1 MTSKTA
7 RVAIFAF
14 LVAVAATALAACGG
28 GGSSTSSSGSS
39 STGGSEA
46 SSSESFPKYSDW
58 PYFGRD
64 RDNTRF
70 ATQDEIDTGN
80 VGELG
85 EAWSTGVGPDQF
97 LMEAFPTVIGSTVYV
112 TTSTDEVLAI
122 DGATGKTLWTYTP
135 EVDFSQ
141 STGVGG
147 YGISVNRG
155 IAHEGGK
162 LFVLTFD
169 DKLQAISAKT
179 GEKLWSSQVADPST
193 GAYQSMAPTAY
204 DGKVFVGVSG
214 SEDGVRGFLAAYDQ
228 KTGKKIWQFYTVP
241 KEGTGWV
248 PKGGGGGTI
257 YMPPTIDTRTG
268 TIYAGT
274 GNPAPVIVGAKRP
287 GRNLYTDS
295 ILALNADT
303 GKLKWFHQ
311 EQAHDLWD
319 YDAESPVLL
328 FDVEINGETKRGL
341 AEAGKNGLLFL
352 LDAETGKDLFPPVP
366 FVKRAH
372 TPPTTKGTLECP
384 GPVGGSQYSPLAYS
398 PETEAVYVSGINLC
412 MVLRVTF
419 EQVGGEKQFGGDR
432 HLHRGHRQQRQG
444 AVEAQHADPDGRR
457 RDGERRR
464 PRLHRRPAGHPL
476 RLRRRQRRSPLAG
489 QPQAGLRRGTGDLR
503 TRRHRVRAG
512 DGRRRRPQRLRRTR
526 PGRRPRDR
534 PEARRQEA
542 RNRARPGRNLADQS
556 PLAQRATSSA
566 PRATSKSRSSA
577 GTSVGART

>member
-1 MTSKTA
+1 MTSRAA
-7 RVAIFAF
+7 RLTILVIA
-14 LVAVAATALAACGG
+14 VAVAATALAACGG
-28 GGSSTSSSGSS
+28 GDS
-39 STGGSEA
+39 
-46 SSSESFPKYSDW
+46 SSSESSSAATSSSESSEPFPKYADW

-70 ATQDEIDTGN
+70 ATQDEIDTSN
-80 VGELG
+80 VDELG

-97 LMEAFPTVIGSTVYV
+97 LMEAFPSVIGRTVYV
-112 TTSTDEVLAI
+112 TTSTDEVLAS
-122 DGATGKTLWTYTP
+122 DAATGKTKWTYTP

-155 IAHEGGK
+155 IAHEGGR
-162 LFVLTFD
+162 LFLLTFD
-169 DKLQAISAKT
+169 DKLQAVSAKT
-179 GEKLWSSQVADPST
+179 GEKLWSSEVADPST

-274 GNPAPVIVGAKRP
+274 GNPAPVIVGSKRP

-295 ILALNADT
+295 ILALDADT

-319 YDAESPVLL
+319 YDAESPVVL
-328 FDVEINGETKRGL
+328 FDVEINGEQKRGV

-352 LDAETGKDLFPPVP
+352 LDAETGEDLFPPVP
-366 FVKRAH
+366 FVKRDH
-372 TPPTTKGTLECP
+372 KPPTKKGVLECP
-384 GPVGGSQYSPLAYS
+384 GAVGGSQYSPLAYS

-412 MVLRVTF
+412 MILRVTF
-419 EQVGGEKQFGGDR
+419 EQVGGETQFGCDR
-432 HLHRGHRQQRQG
+432 VVPSDQPKTGTFTAVTVNDGKVLWKRNMPTPMDGG
-444 AVEAQHADPDGRR
+444 ATAS
-457 RDGERRR
+457 
-464 PRLHRRPAGHPL
+464 AG
-476 RLRRRQRRSPLAG
+476 
-489 QPQAGLRRGTGDLR
+489 GLVFTGDQQGVLYGFDA
-503 TRRHRVRAG
+503 TNG
-512 DGRRRRPQRLRRTR
+512 DVLWQG
-526 PGRRPRDR
+526 
-534 PEARRQEA
+534 
-542 RNRARPGRNLADQS
+542 NLK
-556 PLAQRATSSA
+556 LAFGAAPVIYEIDGTEYVLATVGGAALSA
-566 PRATSKSRSSA
+566 SEELGPI
-577 GTSVGART
+577 GARVIALKLGGKKLEPGPALPESSLIKSP